1 MMTNN
6 RRLTA
11 AQYCDYR
18 IMNYQTECS
27 RLLRGGRSFQPNVV
41 EVAAKVE
48 GERSPYVGL
57 SEVSSTLATD

>member
-6 RRLTA
+6 RSLTTV
-11 AQYCDYR
+11 QYCDYR
-18 IMNYQTECS
+18 IINYQTECS

-48 GERSPYVGL
+48 GERLPYEGL
-57 SEVSSTLATD
+57 GEVSSTLATD